1 MLKVQELI
9 NLAIE
14 VNKNKI
20 YKKAQYQKK
29 YYKKVFINSVW
40 ENIQIINHNLIYQ

>member
-40 ENIQIINHNLIYQ
+40 EKTQIINHNLIYQ